1 MPPIKL
7 HITDKLDLTG
17 SASTREITKEGYLK
31 GIAAVTKVGIQ
42 YYQARDFGI
51 DSNEMVAVFR
61 PPETVFHP
69 ETLESIKQI
78 PITMTHPNEDVN
90 SENHNRLSVGSTGEQ
105 VGPIDEERLGVNFV
119 INDKPIVDGIISG
132 EIGELSLGYDS
143 FIISVE
149 GSYNGES
156 YGYQFEGPMINNHL
170 AVLGKG
176 DGRCGESVK
185 ILDNGE
191 NMKKK
196 DAVQLLKDAGC
207 PAFKLA
213 LYMEDAKDDDS
224 ADMKALA
231 EALKPDPVKADDALE
246 TAAILPQLAK
256 LLVPS
261 MEKMMKTP
269 AFQKQLAA
277 EAAALMMSG
286 EGEGA
291 EGLPPGDA
299 DPLPPTEGEELPP
312 AEGEDAKTEEE
323 EKKEMDSKVKDAAA
337 KRVALITLTT
347 PFLAKDAKVNDMSD
361 RDILQGALVAVGFD
375 DCKDLSDDQLRGRL
389 DAITHDR
396 VKAADSLRAISDGSN
411 VDNQGLSAPI
421 SGVDAR
427 SLPE

>member
-1 MPPIKL
+1 MPQIKL

-69 ETLESIKQI
+69 ETMESIKQI

-90 SENHNRLSVGSTGEQ
+90 SVNHNRLSVGSTGEQ
-105 VGPIDEERLGVNFV
+105 SGPIDDERMGVNFV

-170 AVLGKG
+170 AVLEKG

-185 ILDNGE
+185 ILDNGD

-196 DAVQLLKDAGC
+196 DALKLLKDAGC
-207 PAFKLA
+207 PASILA
-213 LYMEDAKDDDS
+213 LYMKDAKDEDP
-224 ADMKALA
+224 ADMKAFVDCLR
-231 EALKPDPVKADDALE
+231 PVKIEDEGLE

-277 EAAALMMSG
+277 EAAALMLGG

-291 EGLPPGDA
+291 EEIPPVDAEIPPGESKEI
-299 DPLPPTEGEELPP
+299 PPVES
-312 AEGEDAKTEEE
+312 EDVKS
-323 EKKEMDSKVKDAAA
+323 EKEKEMDSKVKDAAA
-337 KRVALITLTT
+337 KRVALISLVT

-361 RDILQGALVAVGFD
+361 RDLLEGALVAVGFD
-375 DCKDLSDDQLRGRL
+375 DCKDLADDQLRGRL

-396 VKAADSLRAISDGSN
+396 VKAADSLKAISDGSST
-411 VDNQGLSAPI
+411 DGLEISAPI
-421 SGVDAR
+421 SAIDAR
-427 SLPE
+427 NLQ